1 MGGNVTG
8 ITKSGKETRAQKIPL
23 KSIGRKVFVDKISAL
38 LKFINKDFEKEFKS
52 KLWKDE
58 TQIANGFI
66 FNGSTSFIMNQDY
79 DDEEIVRYKPSAGD
93 LDIAV
98 PEFLKENLWRY
109 LDKNDEKEIVPGV
122 TYMGSN
128 KPTIDSIGSQIN
140 CVFLIEFEIDGH
152 IEKCPCQIDW
162 EFLPFTET
170 GIPTQWAKFSH
181 SSSFDDCKAGVKAV
195 HHKYLLRALVGG
207 ASLRR
212 DIVIATGKSTWDK
225 VTLTKSASH
234 LNPRMLKFSVDK
246 GLRVAYEP
254 LLDPNGKSVF
264 VDGKQVFKEIPTKN
278 SNFITDVWQIFLLT
292 MKPSDIEDAKK
303 SGDESKMWSYMGVLE
318 LLKKYCDAK
327 QIQET
332 YDRYVD
338 LLWGLK
344 PQRAQELEIG
354 DSEGD
359 YKVKIGGYLKFI
371 EKFGLKDESKDL
383 CPPYYADYGQRGR
396 MSECVLESF
405 SSYLAFKKYVQEYY

>member
-8 ITKSGKETRAQKIPL
+8 VTKSGKETHAQKIPL
-23 KSIGRKVFVDKISAL
+23 KSIGRKVFVDKITAL
-38 LKFINKDFEKEFKS
+38 LKFINKDFEKEFKN

-66 FNGSTSFIMNQDY
+66 FNGSTSFIMNQEY
-79 DDEEIVRYKPSAGD
+79 SDEEIVRYKPSCGD

-109 LDKNDEKEIVPGV
+109 LDKNDEKEIIPGV

-152 IEKCPCQIDW
+152 SEKCPCQIDW

-181 SSSFDDCKAGVKAV
+181 SSSFEDCKAGVKAV

-207 ASLRR
+207 ASLRT
-212 DIVIATGKSTWDK
+212 DIVIATSKSTWDN

-278 SNFITDVWQIFLLT
+278 SNFVTDVWQIFLLT

-303 SGDESKMWSYMGVLE
+303 SGDESKMWSYMGVLN
-318 LLKKYCDAK
+318 LIKKYCDTK
-327 QIQET
+327 QIKET
-332 YDRYVD
+332 YDRYVE

-344 PQRAQELEIG
+344 PARAQELERN

-359 YKVKIGGYLKFI
+359 YKVKIGGYLKFV
-371 EKFGLKDESKDL
+371 ETLGLKDESKDL

-396 MSECVLESF
+396 MSESVLESF
-405 SSYLAFKKYVQEYY
+405 SSYLAFKNYVQEYY